1 MGKFNLKSFIP
12 AALGMGANAFLPGSG
27 PLVGALAGSFMQ
39 GGSNK
44 KTSREMQEWERAQY
58 ADQTGYAR
66 RNMTDASG
74 ATMTNTQDPTT
85 GAWESKV
92 ALGPEE
98 QKRRDIFNQIGLSRM
113 NNAAQVKLPD
123 LSQGINYGAWK
134 MPKYGS
140 PGGDFGASSLGMGGL
155 T

>member
-1 MGKFNLKSFIP
+1 MSFSLKSFIP
-12 AALGMGANAFLPGSG
+12 AALGMASNAFLPGSG
-27 PLVGALAGSFMQ
+27 ALVGPLASAALQ

-74 ATMTNTQDPTT
+74 ATLTNTQDPLTK
-85 GAWESKV
+85 AWATKI

-98 QKRRDIFNQIGLSRM
+98 QKRRDMYNQIGMQRM
-113 NNAAQVKLPD
+113 NNAGQMKLPD

-134 MPKYGS
+134 MPRYNS
-140 PGGDFGASSLGMGGL
+140 PGGDFGASSLGMGG
-155 T
+155 

>member
-1 MGKFNLKSFIP
+1 MGFSLKSLIP
-12 AALGMGANAFLPGSG
+12 AALGMASNAFLPGSG
-27 PLVGALAGSFMQ
+27 ALVGPLASAALQ

-44 KTSREMQEWERAQY
+44 KTSKANQEWERQQY
-58 ADQTGYAR
+58 IDQLRYGR

-98 QKRRDIFNQIGLSRM
+98 QKRRDMYNQIGMQRM
-113 NNAAQVKLPD
+113 NNAGQMKLPD
-123 LSQGINYGAWK
+123 LSQGINYGAWR
-134 MPKYGS
+134 MPRYGS
-140 PGGDFGASSLGMGGL
+140 PGGDFGASSLGMGG
-155 T
+155 

>member
-1 MGKFNLKSFIP
+1 MGINLKSFIP
-12 AALGMGANAFLPGSG
+12 AALGMAANSFVPGSG
-27 PLVGALAGSFMQ
+27 ALVGGLASSALQ

-44 KTSREMQEWERAQY
+44 KTSAANQEWERQQY
-58 ADQTGYAR
+58 VDQLRYGR

-74 ATMTNTQDPTT
+74 GTLTNTQDPTT
-85 GAWESKV
+85 GAWSSKT

-98 QKRRDIFNQIGLSRM
+98 QKRRDIYNQIGLSRM

-123 LSQGINYGAWK
+123 LSQGINYRSWQ

-140 PGGDFGASSLGMGGL
+140 PGGDFGASSLMGRG
-155 T
+155 

>member
-1 MGKFNLKSFIP
+1 MSFSFKSLIP

-44 KTSREMQEWERAQY
+44 KTSREMQEWERQQY
-58 ADQTGYAR
+58 IDALRYGR
-66 RNMTDASG
+66 RDMTDASG
-74 ATMTNTQDPTT
+74 ATRRSVQDPTT
-85 GAWESKV
+85 GAWSETQ
-92 ALGPEE
+92 ALGPE
-98 QKRRDIFNQIGLSRM
+98 QQQRRDIYNQIGLSRM

-123 LSQGINYGAWK
+123 LSQGINYRSWQ

-140 PGGDFGASSLGMGGL
+140 PGGDFGASSLGMGRG
-155 T
+155 

>member
-1 MGKFNLKSFIP
+1 MGGFNFKSLIP

-74 ATMTNTQDPTT
+74 ATLTNTQDPLTK
-85 GAWESKV
+85 AWATKI

-98 QKRRDIFNQIGLSRM
+98 QKRRDIYNQIGMQRM
-113 NNAAQVKLPD
+113 GAAASMKMPD

-140 PGGDFGASSLGMGGL
+140 PGGDFGANSLGMGG
-155 T
+155 